1 MSNPIADGRRAF
13 RHRPSHGAPY
23 PGAPFAFWA
32 LLILVPAAATAAAP
46 DPAAGTATAQRVM
59 VQADRLTY
67 HEAEGRITG
76 EGNVRVWYGAMTLT
90 ARTADADLEARTVR
104 ARGDVTLIESEREVR
119 CAALTYDLDT
129 GSALAEGILFAS
141 HPWYYQGTRVE
152 KRGDRE
158 VLITE
163 PNFTTCDARRPHYHL
178 NASRIEIVLGE
189 SLTAYDAVLYV
200 GTTPLFYWPWF
211 RRSLKDGRSPFSIRV
226 GYNDD
231 EWAYIKTRFNYFLL
245 DENYGGLRA
254 DYLQRRG
261 WGFGLDH
268 HFGYAALGKGA
279 GDLSAFYIQDRLSSS
294 ERFTLALQDRHEL
307 GPDDLV
313 QLNVDYLSDA
323 HFGEDFYAFS
333 TDTYQQKS
341 HLSYSHKASA
351 FYFSAVAQDVETM
364 DPVLRRYYS
373 SLRQLPQVSFSLYPQ
388 KIFDL
393 GTPAYLGLNATAT
406 RSAVRVDVIGNT
418 VDAFGN
424 TLPSTSWVSN
434 IHYRYWDQFSI
445 SPGVTQTYAAPLWML
460 TQPSLSWTLS
470 LPVSGYVKES
480 LVPFYSLDQQEPT
493 ARADASYGTSVTLT
507 NKWVNYVKT
516 KPTHLVQSRLGHGF
530 TRKFTHLDVPGTA
543 NSGVTSN
550 RLSLGLDYFAGSDF
564 SLQADTACTLL
575 PLAAAAG
582 DWRAGLDPLSVNGR
596 ATLSERLQ
604 TSWQAS
610 YQWLLGKVTS
620 GYLSANTAGR
630 NWTLGAYGSYS
641 YTGVAYGDVKDHS
654 VYGTLSGT
662 YRPSPSA
669 SLQGS
674 VQYDVSSNRLNQM
687 SLGLGYDLHCWEM
700 QVSWS
705 RYFSVGGDKDE
716 LGFGITLKA
725 FPEVR
730 AGSLGAGALRVGD

>member
-1 MSNPIADGRRAF
+1 MSNPNADGRQVL

-23 PGAPFAFWA
+23 PGAPFAFWV
-32 LLILVPAAATAAAP
+32 LLLLVPASAAAAEP
-46 DPAAGTATAQRVM
+46 DPAANTAIAQRVV

-67 HEAEGRITG
+67 HEAEGRIEG
-76 EGNVRVWYGAMTLT
+76 EGRVRVWYGAMTLT
-90 ARTADADLEARTVR
+90 ARTASADLATRTVR
-104 ARGDVTLIESEREVR
+104 ARGDVVLLESEREVR

-141 HPWYYQGTRVE
+141 APWYYQGTRVE

-178 NASRIEIVLGE
+178 NASHIDIVLGE

-231 EWAYIKTRFNYFLL
+231 EGAYVKTKFNYFLL

-254 DYLQRRG
+254 EYLQLRG

-268 HFGYAALGKGA
+268 HFGYAALGKGS
-279 GDLSAFYIQDRLSSS
+279 GDLSAYYIQDRLSSS
-294 ERFTLALQDRHEL
+294 ERYTLALQDRHEL
-307 GPDDLV
+307 GPSDLV
-313 QLNVDYLSDA
+313 QLNVDYLSDS

-341 HLSYSHKASA
+341 YLSYSHREAA
-351 FYFSAVAQDVETM
+351 YYFSAVAQDIETM

-373 SLRQLPQVSFSLYPQ
+373 SLRHLPQVGFSLYPQ
-388 KIFDL
+388 RVFTL
-393 GTPAYLGLNATAT
+393 GAPAYLSLNATAT
-406 RSAVRVDVIGNT
+406 RSQVRVDVTGNT
-418 VDAFGN
+418 VDAAGA
-424 TLPSTSWVSN
+424 TLPATAWVN
-434 IHYRYWDQFSI
+434 QIHYRYLDQFSL
-445 SPGVTQTYAAPLWML
+445 SPGLTQTYAAPLWML

-470 LPVSGYVKES
+470 LPVSGYLKES
-480 LVPFYSLDQQEPT
+480 LVAGTRMDEQDPT
-493 ARADASYGTSVTLT
+493 ARVDASYATSVTLT

-516 KPTHLVQSRLGHGF
+516 KPTHLVQSRLSHGF
-530 TRKFTHLDVPGTA
+530 ARKFTHLEVPGTPH
-543 NSGVTSN
+543 SGVTSN
-550 RLSLGLDYFAGSDF
+550 RLGLGLDYFAGSVF

-582 DWRAGLDPLSVNGR
+582 DWRARLDPLSVNGR
-596 ATLSERLQ
+596 ATLGDRFQ

-610 YQWLLGKVTS
+610 YQWLVGKVTS
-620 GYLSANTAGR
+620 GYLSANTSGQD
-630 NWTLGAYGSYS
+630 WTLGAYGSYS
-641 YTGVAYGDVKDHS
+641 YTGVAYGNVKDHA

-662 YRPSPSA
+662 YRPSRSA

-674 VQYDVSSNRLNQM
+674 VQYDLGNERLNQM

-700 QVSWS
+700 QVAWS
-705 RYFSVGGDKDE
+705 RYFSVVGDKDE
-716 LGFGITLKA
+716 IGFGITLKA

-730 AGSLGAGALRVGD
+730 AGSLGAGALSVGN